1 MLFSKDTK
9 SIVIIAGME
18 NDEVSGLYA
27 SQFFDDIDNVLVV
40 GVPYEKENEDVKF
53 IKKKEL
59 KLLKVLVKENPKFI
73 FILNENEKS
82 KKVNV
87 EVSKKFKFD
96 IMEDENISKS
106 KKTKEYFL
114 KNIIKE
120 TGIPYCYIET
130 PKNMDFAK
138 KISIQKNIIQKV
150 IIQMFSN
157 IYN

>member
-1 MLFSKDTK
+1 MLFLKDTK
-9 SIVIIAGME
+9 SIIIVAGME

-27 SQFFDDIDNVLVV
+27 SQFFDDIDNVLVI
-40 GVPYEKENEDVKF
+40 GVPYEKDEKDIKF

-73 FILNENEKS
+73 FILNENDRS
-82 KKVNV
+82 KKINV

-96 IMEDENISKS
+96 MIEDDSISKG

-150 IIQMFSN
+150 IVQMFSN